1 MSYEDE
7 LTQFRNAWKDEL
19 SGTCP
24 TKQIKAKQLY
34 LKGMLLEREGYCY
47 EAIEYFRQALK
58 LVPDIE
64 KSIDVNIDFGSSASG
79 PGAIPGLEEVR
90 HVFKSLI
97 FHFSS
102 AIVLY

>member
-19 SGTCP
+19 TGTCP
-24 TKQIKAKQLY
+24 TKQIRAKQLY
-34 LKGMLLEREGYCY
+34 LKGMQLEREGYCY

-64 KSIDVNIDFGSSASG
+64 KHIDFKLDPGSSSSAAGNSS
-79 PGAIPGLEEVR
+79 IPGLEEVTLNL
-90 HVFKSLI
+90 FLLLQK
-97 FHFSS
+97 
-102 AIVLY
+102 